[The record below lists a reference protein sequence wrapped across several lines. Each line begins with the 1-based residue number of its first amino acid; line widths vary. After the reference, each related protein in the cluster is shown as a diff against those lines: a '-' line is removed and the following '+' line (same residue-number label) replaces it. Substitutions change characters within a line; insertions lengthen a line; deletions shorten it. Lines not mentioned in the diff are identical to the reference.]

1 MRNRPAKEESVSR
14 RETKGS
20 YADPY
25 ESLLASVNKIRISSP
40 PHSKSVTRK
49 RRQNPSDITD
59 RLFDFAKN
67 IEHHTKY
74 NPLKS
79 GYVSYQSARTQSKRH
94 KTSNSPVPMSVPMS
108 VPMQAP
114 MSVPMPMSRS
124 NSLRDDLHFVPAS
137 FSKPADRRSAGLDPY
152 HGIPLYTKRVKNS
165 SIEVVPTL
173 GLLRKRIVS
182 HAKRRSAK
190 RI

>member
-1 MRNRPAKEESVSR
+1 MRNRPVKEDP
-14 RETKGS
+14 

-40 PHSKSVTRK
+40 PHSEAYTSLSRRQASSPKGTGLRPSPLGSKSVTSK

-67 IEHHTKY
+67 IEHHTKH

-94 KTSNSPVPMSVPMS
+94 KKSNSPVQMSAPMSVPMS
-108 VPMQAP
+108 VPM
-114 MSVPMPMSRS
+114 SRS
-124 NSLRDDLHFVPAS
+124 NSLR
-137 FSKPADRRSAGLDPY
+137 Y
-152 HGIPLYTKRVKNS
+152 HGTSLYTKHMKNS
-165 SIEVVPTL
+165 PIKGV
-173 GLLRKRIVS
+173 LLRKRIVL

>member
-1 MRNRPAKEESVSR
+1 MRNRPVKEDP
-14 RETKGS
+14 

-40 PHSKSVTRK
+40 LHSKSVTHK

-67 IEHHTKY
+67 IEHHTKH

-94 KTSNSPVPMSVPMS
+94 KKSNSPVPM
-108 VPMQAP
+108 Q

-124 NSLRDDLHFVPAS
+124 HSLR
-137 FSKPADRRSAGLDPY
+137 Y
-152 HGIPLYTKRVKNS
+152 HGIPLYTNRVKNS

-190 RI
+190 RNEI